1 MNQLFC
7 FGLGFTGQSLAQA
20 CLAQTRLA
28 EGWQVAG
35 TCWSEE
41 KAERLRQQNIAAV
54 VYRGGAFSQEVLA
67 ALAGASHVLVAVP
80 PGNEGNE
87 GNEDG
92 GIAEAFSTISKTC
105 RRQMIWLGYLS
116 TVGVY
121 GDRAGGVVDESSSL
135 SPSTE
140 RSRRRVATERR
151 WQDLGNGFNIPMM
164 IFRLAGIYGPGRN
177 QIESVKRGTARRIV
191 KRAQIFNRIHVED
204 IVQVLQASMAAPR
217 AGAIYNVCDDEPCPP
232 QDVVGFAAELL
243 GVAPPP
249 LLAFEEADMSE
260 MGRSFY
266 DESKRVDNQ
275 LIKRE
280 LGVKLRYPTYREG
293 LRALLEP

>member
-7 FGLGFTGQSLAQA
+7 FGLGFTGQLLAQT
-20 CLAQTRLA
+20 CLAQTGLA
-28 EGWQVAG
+28 ESWQVAG

-41 KAERLRQQNIAAV
+41 KAEKLRQQNIAAV
-54 VYRGGAFSQEVLA
+54 VYQGGAFSQEVLA

-80 PGNEGNE
+80 PGN
-87 GNEDG
+87 DG
-92 GIAEAFSTISKTC
+92 DEIVEAFSAIPKTC

-121 GDRAGGVVDESSSL
+121 GDRAGGVVDESASL
-135 SPSTE
+135 NPSTE
-140 RSRRRVATERR
+140 RGRRRVATERR
-151 WQDLGNGFNIPMM
+151 WRDLGNGLNIPVM

-177 QIESVKRGTARRIV
+177 QIESVKRGTAQRIV
-191 KRAQIFNRIHVED
+191 KHAQIFNRIHVED

-217 AGAIYNVCDDEPCPP
+217 AGAIYNVCDDEPCAG
-232 QDVVGFAAELL
+232 QDVVGFAADLL

-249 LLAFEEADMSE
+249 LLAFEEASMSE
-260 MGRSFY
+260 IGRSFY

-293 LRALLEP
+293 LRALLESF